1 MIAALARQYHAF
13 FNAWVFFTRLPAP
26 PKVVFNDDHLNQ
38 GSRYFSWI
46 GLIIGVLLA
55 VIFYGLQL
63 VLPVALAVGL
73 MLGASLLLTGA
84 FHEDGLADVFDGLG
98 GGFSKEAA
106 LTIMKDSR
114 LGTYGAAA
122 LIVTLG
128 LRGLALFEV
137 LTAEPMAAFW
147 LLPLLHCWSRFWAIS
162 TLWTLDYAR
171 ADASSKSKP
180 LATRFGLSATIIAA
194 LPLVLIAVLP
204 WQGALWALLLAVFLR
219 AVLVGWF
226 RRRLDGYTG
235 DCLGAAQQLQELLL
249 LLVWVALGV

>member
-1 MIAALARQYHAF
+1 MIIALTSQFHAF

-26 PKVVFNDDHLNQ
+26 PKVVFNDDYLNQ

-46 GLIIGVLLA
+46 GLIVGALLA
-55 VIFYGLQL
+55 IIFYGLQWM
-63 VLPVALAVGL
+63 LPIPLAVGL

-122 LIVTLG
+122 LVITLG
-128 LRGLALFEV
+128 LRGYALFEV
-137 LTAEPMAAFW
+137 LKAAPLSPFW
-147 LLPLLHCWSRFWAIS
+147 LLPLLHGWSRFWAIS

-180 LATRFGLSATIIAA
+180 LATRFGVGASLVAA
-194 LPLVLIAVLP
+194 LPLLMIVMLP
-204 WQGALWALLLAVFLR
+204 WQTLLWALLLAVLLR

-249 LLVWVALGV
+249 LLVWVAIGV